1 MRSRGG
7 LVLGPRHEKSAPA
20 LTRQPNSS
28 RARCAGTRGHS
39 ARRGSERA
47 NAKEIRATCIRT
59 ARLRADYAIRMR
71 TASMIASPQ
80 YARMRQCGH
89 VDRTPRG
96 EFSISSWASACALRH
111 AKTC

>member
-1 MRSRGG
+1 MWSRGG

-20 LTRQPNSS
+20 LTRQPISS

-80 YARMRQCGH
+80 YALCAS
-89 VDRTPRG
+89 VDTWTGLRG
-96 EFSISSWASACALRH
+96 VFYFFLLLLLFCS
-111 AKTC
+111 